1 MSPCQHSCQQ
11 LNCFDVL
18 ICDHM
23 KITTPTASLKYLCED
38 VIGDLL
44 PTSHSLDPL
53 LNTVTAN
60 PPHGTH
66 SLMIHLCLLWV
77 QQLQVCG
84 HTEMIHHNDMTITF
98 YRKE

>member
-1 MSPCQHSCQQ
+1 MSTLLSATT
-11 LNCFDVL
+11 LFDIL

-23 KITTPTASLKYLCED
+23 QITTPTASLKYLCED

-77 QQLQVCG
+77 QQLQVCA
-84 HTEMIHHNDMTITF
+84 HRDDSPQ
-98 YRKE
+98 